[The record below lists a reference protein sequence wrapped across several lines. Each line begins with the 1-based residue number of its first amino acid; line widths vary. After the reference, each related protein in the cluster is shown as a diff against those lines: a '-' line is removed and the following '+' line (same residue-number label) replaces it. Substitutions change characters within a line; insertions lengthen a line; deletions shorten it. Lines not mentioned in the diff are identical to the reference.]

1 MSRTKI
7 SCNDECSNGDN
18 NNNNNNN
25 INAYQWVNDY
35 QLVKLATK
43 IATDTLIY
51 VTFLLYLICSRYRA
65 PETAYVHK
73 L

>member
-1 MSRTKI
+1 MNRTKI

-18 NNNNNNN
+18 NNNNNN
-25 INAYQWVNDY
+25 INAYQWVNNY

-51 VTFLLYLICSRYRA
+51 VVLVYLIYSRYRA
-65 PETAYVHK
+65 PERAYVHK